1 MIFAIISVI
10 MVKIYIYQYAKK
22 GVKMKKITVVTGHY
36 GSGKTNLSVNI
47 ALKSAAEGKKVAVC
61 DLDIVNPYF
70 RLADFE
76 DIFREKGIEFAAP
89 QFANTSLDIPALN
102 FNVEGLADFSDHLI
116 IDVGGDDAGAV
127 ALGRY
132 SETLHNLDSE
142 FEMIYVI
149 NKYRYLEGAE
159 DETALLIPQIEAASR
174 MKHTGIVNNSNLG
187 EETTEDIV
195 KNSVEYAESISERTG
210 LPLLYTTY
218 PSYLERPFPKAVPVD
233 VYVKPVW
240 ER

>member
-1 MIFAIISVI
+1 

-22 GVKMKKITVVTGHY
+22 GVEMKKITVVTGHY

-76 DIFREKGIEFAAP
+76 DIFKEKGIEFAAP

-187 EETTEDIV
+187 KETTEDIIR
-195 KNSVEYAESISERTG
+195 NSVEYAESISERTG

-218 PSYLERPFPKAVPVD
+218 PSYLEKPFSEAVPVD

>member
-1 MIFAIISVI
+1 
-10 MVKIYIYQYAKK
+10 
-22 GVKMKKITVVTGHY
+22 MKKITVVTGHY
-36 GSGKTNLSVNI
+36 GSGKTNLSVNL
-47 ALKSAAEGKKVAVC
+47 ALKSASEGKKVAVC

-76 DIFREKGIEFAAP
+76 NIFKEKGIEFAAP

-132 SETLHNLDSE
+132 SETLHHLNSD

-149 NKYRYLEGAE
+149 NKYRYLENAE
-159 DETALLIPQIEAASR
+159 DETLLLIPQIESASR

-187 EETTEDIV
+187 TETTSEIIRD
-195 KNSVEYAESISERTG
+195 SVSYAENISAGTG
-210 LPLLYTTY
+210 LPLLYSTY
-218 PSYLERPFPKAVPVD
+218 PSYLEKPFDNAFPVD
-233 VYVKPVW
+233 IYVKPVW